1 MLTRCRQIAGLGACL
16 LLMGCGFQPLYG
28 SREDGS
34 SVAHALSSVSIPE
47 PTTRLAQL
55 IRNELLSSMA
65 PGGTGT
71 GDLYTLELLAQA
83 KEDTAIQSLN
93 TDVLRRIVRINADF
107 RLVEDA
113 SGKAVYA
120 GKSFSHASYDRTGTP
135 FANYQARI
143 TAEERAA
150 KEIGSDIRTRLAAYF
165 ASH

>member
-1 MLTRCRQIAGLGACL
+1 MQHRRLFSLGACL
-16 LLMGCGFQPLYG
+16 LLLGGCGFQPLYG

-34 SVAHALSSVSIPE
+34 SVAQALSSVSIPE
-47 PTTRLAQL
+47 PTTRLGQL
-55 IRNELLSSMA
+55 IRNELLSAIA
-65 PGGTGT
+65 PAGTGS

-83 KEDTAIQSLN
+83 NEETAIQALN

-107 RLVEDA
+107 RLIDNMT
-113 SGKAVYA
+113 GKPVHT
-120 GKSFSHASYDRTGTP
+120 GKSFSQASYDRTETP

-150 KEIGSDIRTRLAAYF
+150 KEIGADIRTRLAAYF